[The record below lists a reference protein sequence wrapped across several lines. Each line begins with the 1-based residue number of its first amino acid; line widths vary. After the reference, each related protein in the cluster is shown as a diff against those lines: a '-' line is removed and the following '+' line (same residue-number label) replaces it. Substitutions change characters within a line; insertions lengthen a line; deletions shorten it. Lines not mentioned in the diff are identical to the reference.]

1 MYLTLSPK
9 YEVDDNHKTNTTSFD
24 FFSVNCNLMA
34 AAASNLQRI
43 SKM

>member
-9 YEVDDNHKTNTTSFD
+9 YAVEDNHKTNTTSFD
-24 FFSVNCNLMA
+24 FFSVNYNLMA
-34 AAASNLQRI
+34 AAAHNLQRI